1 MLLVV
6 AVTGGSHALHVTSP
20 GLSGLQQGVPESL
33 PRAILGRDGDPPLRL
48 AGGAGDKAAVKTCDV
63 GHRGKLSYAWDALGF
78 FNHLLIGMAPLCT
91 SAVRFVRVIMPSF
104 SGTIMSPFNGS
115 LMGVHK

>member
-6 AVTGGSHALHVTSP
+6 VMTGGSHALHVTGP
-20 GLSGLQQGVPESL
+20 GLSGLQQGVPVPKSL
-33 PRAILGRDGDPPLRL
+33 PRAIATWDGDWETPLRL
-48 AGGAGDKAAVKTCDV
+48 AGGAGDKAAVKTSDV

-104 SGTIMSPFNGS
+104 SLHS
-115 LMGVHK
+115 

>member
-6 AVTGGSHALHVTSP
+6 AMTGGSHALHVTGP
-20 GLSGLQQGVPESL
+20 GLSGLQQGVPKSL
-33 PRAILGRDGDPPLRL
+33 PRAIATWDGGDTPLRL
-48 AGGAGDKAAVKTCDV
+48 AGGAGDKAAVKTSDV

-91 SAVRFVRVIMPSF
+91 SAVRFVRVIMPSI
-104 SGTIMSPFNGS
+104 S
-115 LMGVHK
+115 

>member
-6 AVTGGSHALHVTSP
+6 AMTGGSQALHVTGP
-20 GLSGLQQGVPESL
+20 GLSGLQQGVPKSL
-33 PRAILGRDGDPPLRL
+33 PRAIAPGETPLRL
-48 AGGAGDKAAVKTCDV
+48 AGGAGDKAAVKTSDV

-104 SGTIMSPFNGS
+104 S
-115 LMGVHK
+115 